1 MYAQNEKIITKDIQ
15 EEVKDSYLNYAMSVI
30 VGRALPDV
38 RDGLKPVHRRILYAM
53 YEDHLLH
60 NRPFRKCA
68 TVVGNVIGRYH
79 PHGDL
84 AVYDA
89 LVRLAQDWNMR
100 YTLIGSQGNFG
111 SIDGDPAA
119 AYRYTEARLNALA
132 EEMLSDID
140 KDTVKFM
147 PNFDNSSSEPWVLP
161 GKIPNLLVNGSSGIA
176 VGMAT
181 NMAPHNLGEV
191 LESVIH
197 LIDNPAADTKGLMR
211 YVRGPDFP
219 TGGLI
224 CGKAGIKEAYE
235 TGKGKLTLRAVA
247 SIEHQKQGKDAIVI
261 TEIPYQVNKA
271 NLIESIASLV
281 ENKKIEGISDI
292 RDESDKDG
300 IRVTVELKRDA
311 EPQIILNQLF
321 KHTQLEITFGIINL
335 ALVNGRP
342 RVLGLKQ
349 LLSLFIDHRRDII
362 RRRTQF
368 ELQKAERRAHILE
381 GLKIALKQIDR
392 IIKAIK
398 SSKNVEEARRRLIKE
413 FGLSEIQA
421 QAILEM
427 QLQRLTA
434 LERGKIEAEYLEL
447 IKKIEIYK
455 SILASEKKIDGIIKE
470 ECLELQKQYSDE
482 RRSEIVAE
490 VEEIELEDLIVEED
504 MVITISHLGYIKR
517 LSVSSYRKQRRG
529 GRGVTAMGTKEE
541 DFVKHLFVASSRDYL
556 LIFTNKGKTYWL
568 KVYEIPEVSR
578 AARGKAVVNLLALS
592 SGEGISSVVAVKEF
606 SENTY
611 LLMCTKQGLV
621 KKTKLSCFSNPR
633 KGGIVAM
640 SLSKDDYLVKTGL
653 TDGKQRILLGT
664 RKGKS
669 VFFQEKQI
677 RDMGRAAR
685 GVRGIRLDKKDEI
698 VGMEVVPSE
707 VEKMEITLLTLTT
720 GGFAKRTAFNEY
732 RLQSRGGKGII
743 NIKTTERNGEVCGVI
758 SVNHEDE
765 VMAIT
770 QQGMIVRC
778 PVKDIRETGRSTQG
792 VRLISL
798 GKNDTVSSLAKVV
811 AKED

>member
-1 MYAQNEKIITKDIQ
+1 MYTQNEKIIPRDIE

-38 RDGLKPVHRRILYAM
+38 KDGLKPVHRRILYAM
-53 YEDHLLH
+53 YEDGLLH

-100 YTLIGSQGNFG
+100 YLLIDSQGNFG

-119 AYRYTEARLNALA
+119 AYRYTEARLNTIT
-132 EEMLSDID
+132 EEMLADID
-140 KDTVKFM
+140 KDTVRFV
-147 PNFDNSSSEPWVLP
+147 PNFDNAHSEPWVLP
-161 GKIPNLLVNGSSGIA
+161 GKFPNLLVNGSSGIA

-181 NMAPHNLGEV
+181 NMPPHNLGEV
-191 LESVIH
+191 LEAIIYLV
-197 LIDNPAADTKGLMR
+197 DNPEAEIKGLVR
-211 YVRGPDFP
+211 YVHGPDFP

-224 CGKAGIKEAYE
+224 CGREGIKQAYE
-235 TGKGKLTLRAVA
+235 TGRGKLTVRAVA
-247 SIEHQKQGKDAIVI
+247 SIEHQKQGKDSIVI

-281 ENKKIEGISDI
+281 EDKRVEGITDI
-292 RDESDKDG
+292 RDESNKEG
-300 IRVTVELKRDA
+300 IRIIVELKRDV

-335 ALVNGRP
+335 ALVDGQP
-342 RVLGLKQ
+342 RILNLKQ
-349 LLSLFIDHRRDII
+349 LLELFISHRKEII

-368 ELQKAERRAHILE
+368 DLAKAERRAHILE
-381 GLKIALKQIDR
+381 GLKVALKHIDR

-398 SSKNVEEARRRLIKE
+398 ASKNTQEAKQKLMKE
-413 FGLSEIQA
+413 FGLTDVQA

-434 LERGKIEAEYLEL
+434 LERSKIEAEYLEL
-447 IKKIEIYK
+447 IKKIQIYK
-455 SILASEKKIDGIIKE
+455 SILASEKKIEGIIKE
-470 ECLELQKQYSDE
+470 ECRQLQKKYADD
-482 RRSEIVAE
+482 RRTKIIAE

-504 MVITISHLGYIKR
+504 MVIAISHLGYIKR

-529 GRGVTAMGTKEE
+529 GRGVTAMETREE
-541 DFVKHLFVASSRDYL
+541 DFVKHLFVASSKDYL
-556 LIFTNKGKTYWL
+556 LIFTNKGKAYWL
-568 KVYEIPEVSR
+568 KVYEIPEASR
-578 AARGKAVVNLLALS
+578 TAKGKAVVNLLALS
-592 SGEGISSVVAVKEF
+592 SGERISSVVAVKKF
-606 SENTY
+606 SEDRY

-621 KKTKLSCFSNPR
+621 KKTRLSCFSNPR
-633 KGGIVAM
+633 RGGIIAIG
-640 SLSKDDYLVKTGL
+640 LDKDDSLVEAGL
-653 TDGKQRILLGT
+653 TDGNHRILMAT

-669 VFFQEKQI
+669 VLFKEKQI

-685 GVRGIRLDKKDEI
+685 GVRGIRLAGKDE
-698 VGMEVVPSE
+698 VVDMEVLPQE
-707 VEKMEITLLTLTT
+707 AGKMGLTLLTVTT
-720 GGFAKRTAFNEY
+720 GGFAKRTTFSEY

-743 NIKTTERNGEVCGVI
+743 NIKTTSRNGEVVGLA
-758 SVNHEDE
+758 SVNNQDE
-765 VMAIT
+765 IMAVT
-770 QQGMIVRC
+770 EKGMIVRC
-778 PVKDIRETGRSTQG
+778 PVKDIRQTGRSTQG

-798 GKNDTVSSLAKVV
+798 EKDDILASIAKVV
-811 AKED
+811 AKEE